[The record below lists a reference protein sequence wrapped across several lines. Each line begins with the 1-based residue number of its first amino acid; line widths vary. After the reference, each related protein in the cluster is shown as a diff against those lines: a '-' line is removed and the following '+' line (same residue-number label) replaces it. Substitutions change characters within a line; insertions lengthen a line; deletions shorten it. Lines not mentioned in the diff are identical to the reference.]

1 VPDLPE
7 KSSANSSDHS
17 SPAQQPLCVYCESK
31 GPFTDEHVLA
41 RAFAGPGENWMLK
54 DLVCGDCNKLFSTY
68 ERAWTSAPGEA
79 AARIHWG
86 PAGRKR
92 KGVAYQ
98 AHPSENIFLM
108 VKDDPISYEADILRD
123 TVPRLRAQMISAKD
137 RIFAMASAPE
147 NAKRLT
153 DAVNAFWNAPE
164 ITIQKRLE
172 PGPRQ
177 FRIAVLSRSDQ
188 FRFADIQLRP
198 KPATAWLDRFPTGLE
213 VSCDPRM
220 SVDADGRLR
229 FRVRKL
235 REVTALLNRALQ
247 EPCVSRPG
255 GTIAADDLTL
265 AIRSTFHVYKV
276 TRAVAKTVVN
286 FAVDA
291 LGPDWIG
298 HPNFRP
304 ILDFCLGRA
313 GDPPGAP
320 FVGPVRPPT
329 SIRAIDG
336 CIPERHALCSDGS
349 RVIGLVR
356 LYGGTIYR
364 VHLGQAP
371 AGTAP
376 FTKTVWIDYNGPGR
390 VPVAP

>member
-1 VPDLPE
+1 MPDLPG
-7 KSSANSSDHS
+7 KSSANASEHS
-17 SPAQQPLCVYCESK
+17 SRAQQPLCVYCGSK

-54 DLVCGDCNKLFSTY
+54 DLVCGECNKLFSTY

-123 TVPRLRAQMISAKD
+123 TESRLRAQMISATD
-137 RIFAMASAPE
+137 RLFAVAGAPE
-147 NAKRLT
+147 DASRLT

-177 FRIAVLSRSDQ
+177 FRIAVLARDDH
-188 FRFADIQLRP
+188 FRFEEIQLRS
-198 KPATAWLDRFPTGLE
+198 KPVAAWLDRFPPGLE
-213 VSCDPRM
+213 VGCDPRM

-235 REVTALLNRALQ
+235 REVTDLLNRALR
-247 EPCVSRPG
+247 ESCTSGPG
-255 GTIAADDLTL
+255 GTIAAADLTL
-265 AIRSTFHVYKV
+265 AIRSTF
-276 TRAVAKTVVN
+276 R
-286 FAVDA
+286 FASS
-291 LGPDWIG
+291 
-298 HPNFRP
+298 
-304 ILDFCLGRA
+304 
-313 GDPPGAP
+313 PPC
-320 FVGPVRPPT
+320 R
-329 SIRAIDG
+329 R
-336 CIPERHALCSDGS
+336 
-349 RVIGLVR
+349 
-356 LYGGTIYR
+356 
-364 VHLGQAP
+364 
-371 AGTAP
+371 
-376 FTKTVWIDYNGPGR
+376 
-390 VPVAP
+390 